1 MGMESL
7 QYSKAAEVTETLEN
21 VGEILMLPWG
31 RGEGG
36 LLNPFLLFI
45 FVTHPDL
52 PVMGCC
58 IAALLV

>member
-1 MGMESL
+1 
-7 QYSKAAEVTETLEN
+7 
-21 VGEILMLPWG
+21 MLPWG

-45 FVTHPDL
+45 SVTHPDL

-58 IAALLV
+58 IAVLLV